1 MSDVVGGPAPAQ
13 DVPPEPQYA
22 APQPPDPTPEAPSG
36 PPAPERE
43 NVVDAIADLLQ
54 MLVNWLRQEAAG
66 IMRDKV
72 VLPGQQLG
80 MVIAFA
86 FAAAALLVI
95 GLGFLFVAFLMVL
108 ASYIGWPG
116 ALAVVGTAILI
127 GAGVLTYLKMRSIQ
141 T

>member
-1 MSDVVGGPAPAQ
+1 MSDAVGGPAPAQ
-13 DVPPEPQYA
+13 DVPPEPQYT
-22 APQPPDPTPEAPSG
+22 APQPPDPTPEPPSG

-108 ASYIGWPG
+108 AGYIGWPG